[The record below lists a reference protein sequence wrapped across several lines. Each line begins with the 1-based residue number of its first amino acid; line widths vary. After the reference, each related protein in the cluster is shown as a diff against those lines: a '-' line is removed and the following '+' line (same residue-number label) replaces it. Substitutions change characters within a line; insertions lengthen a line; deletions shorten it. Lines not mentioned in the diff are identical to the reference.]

1 MVPTY
6 ISFFQY
12 TGEAW
17 RQMVDRPADRAEAA
31 RAAIEDA
38 GGTMSAFYWMLG
50 EYDGLVVYTM
60 PSEIAAAA
68 YSAAVTTSGR
78 IALQRTHQLLDSGQ
92 AQNALTLA
100 SRLRT
105 VYRPPGAA
113 ENWRVEYDAMGR

>member
-1 MVPTY
+1 MPNY
-6 ISFFQY
+6 ISFFRY

-17 RQMVDRPADRAEAA
+17 RHMVDRPADRAEAA
-31 RAAIEDA
+31 RATIEDA

-50 EYDGLVVYTM
+50 EYDGFVIYEM

-78 IALQRTHQLLDSGQ
+78 LALQRTHQLLDPGQ

-100 SRLRT
+100 ARLRE
-105 VYRPPGAA
+105 VYRPPGSG
-113 ENWRVEYDAMGR
+113 ENWRAEYDAIGH